1 MDKDD
6 PHTVRFPHGHSPA
19 WQVVYWRGNT
29 ASGANDADRAVLEI
43 FTPSFGYTRVKEY
56 HIPDVSNELPTMLTA
71 LDRAHAAGMSARS
84 YQLRRIL
91 EIPQN

>member
-1 MDKDD
+1 MDDND

-19 WQVVYWRGNT
+19 WQVVYWCGNT

-43 FTPSFGYTRVKEY
+43 FHPRAGYVRSGEY
-56 HIPDVSNELPTMLTA
+56 AMPDVSGELVRVLNM

-84 YQLRRIL
+84 NQLRVLL
-91 EIPQN
+91 EPVIR